1 MSKVLLMPTAKL
13 VGPEL
18 RTEFGPI
25 PSAMIPLDSR
35 PAMQYVAEP
44 YLSRGYQL
52 VLGVDERADMVR
64 EYSERHPGLKA
75 RLVHVKNSTSLGTTV
90 LRMIEALE
98 ETPTSIVINFA
109 DTFVGDE
116 LAGDNVVCYREADE
130 VYRWTTFQID
140 FGNKI
145 TCLADKDQDNPYG
158 SLQPVF
164 VGVFA
169 IADVREFTSKLRAAV
184 EAPATAQTDPFY
196 IALVDYFNALEAGT
210 WRLQRVSDWRDFG
223 HLDTYYQAKRAFCI
237 NRRFFNSVE
246 IDARRGI
253 VRKSSTNAE
262 KLLNE
267 MKWYMELPKALRYMA
282 PRVFDYSFAKT
293 EPFMEME
300 YYSYPALNDVYL
312 YGNVDPG
319 VWKRVFQA
327 IGNVVRQMHS
337 HRYQPEGAD
346 ELARCMRSMYEDKTR
361 ARLKPVL
368 EDERFAR
375 FSADTVNINGEP
387 NMGIRRCLEVL
398 PQVADAID
406 MYSLD
411 YFTVIHGDLC
421 LSNILYDRRN
431 SFIRVIDPRGEFG
444 DVGIFGDMRYDLA
457 KLSHSLEGD
466 YDFMVNGMFASR
478 WTAEGFEYQPQLD
491 ERHRCVKKLFHHW
504 FVDEFGP
511 YYTQIKLVESLLFLS
526 MVPLHAD
533 RFESQQAFLA
543 RGLQT
548 FNEVADQVLHPVERR
563 AIA

>member
-1 MSKVLLMPTAKL
+1 MNKVLLMPTAKL

-18 RTEFGPI
+18 RSEFGPI

-35 PAMQYVAEP
+35 PAMQYVAEA
-44 YLSRGYQL
+44 YLNTGFQL
-52 VLGVDERADMVR
+52 VLAVDEQEEMVR
-64 EYSERHPGLKA
+64 EYVERHPKMGAK
-75 RLVHVKNSTSLGTTV
+75 VVSVPDSSSLGATILGALDV
-90 LRMIEALE
+90 LDGNPEQL
-98 ETPTSIVINFA
+98 VINFA

-116 LAGDNVVCYREADE
+116 LAGADVVCYREADE

-145 TCLADKDQDNPYG
+145 TCIVDKNKDNPYG
-158 SLQPVF
+158 TLLPVF
-164 VGVFA
+164 VGVFS
-169 IADVREFTSKLRAAV
+169 IADVQAFRELLRAAV
-184 EAPATAQTDPFY
+184 TSPAKDIDPFY
-196 IALVDYFNALEAGT
+196 VAIVAYVNGLPVERRN
-210 WRLQRVSDWRDFG
+210 LQRVSDWRDFG

-237 NRRFFNSVE
+237 NKRFFNCVE
-246 IDARRGI
+246 IDDRKGI

-282 PRVFDYSFAKT
+282 PRVFDYSFAKA

-312 YGNVDPG
+312 YGSLDPG
-319 VWKRVFQA
+319 VWKRVFLA
-327 IGNVVRQMHS
+327 IGNVLRQMHS
-337 HRYQPEGAD
+337 HRFQPDEEGQ
-346 ELARCMRSMYEDKTR
+346 LARCMRTMYEEKTA
-361 ARLKPVL
+361 ARLKPIL
-368 EDERFAR
+368 DDPRFAR
-375 FSADTVNINGEP
+375 FCEPWVNINGVP
-387 NMGIRRCLEVL
+387 HMGIRQCLDVL
-398 PQVADAID
+398 PQVAEAVD

-431 SFIRVIDPRGEFG
+431 SFVRVIDPRGEFG

-466 YDFMVNGMFASR
+466 YDFMVNGMFESQ
-478 WTAEGFEYQPQLD
+478 WTPGGFRYQPQLD
-491 ERHRCVKKLFHHW
+491 ERHRVVKKLFHNW
-504 FVDEFGP
+504 FTSEYGDA
-511 YYTQIKLVESLLFLS
+511 YLQIKLIESLLFLS

-533 RFESQQAFLA
+533 RFAAQEAFLA
-543 RGLQT
+543 RGLEA
-548 FNEVADQVLHPVERR
+548 FNSVAGKVLPQKEQ